1 MTRISA
7 PTGSISSL
15 SVEADNYG
23 FMSRENSSP
32 NPRPFK
38 SEDYDLSTK
47 QPLRIGIGEH
57 DAFTGQIQD
66 VRLYRRALS
75 ETEIQ
80 ALWRMSSQN

>member
-32 NPRPFK
+32 NPRRSSRRTTISRPNSRCASASANTTPSPVRFK
-38 SEDYDLSTK
+38 TCGS
-47 QPLRIGIGEH
+47 I
-57 DAFTGQIQD
+57 A
-66 VRLYRRALS
+66 ALS